1 MVYGGRGK
9 MGRQKVASFMK
20 LIGPKE
26 SSCREDKENED
37 TFSDRQTWCPDRS
50 RQATVVVV
58 Q

>member
-1 MVYGGRGK
+1 

-26 SSCREDKENED
+26 SSCREAKENED
-37 TFSDRQTWCPDRS
+37 TFSDRQTWCPDR
-50 RQATVVVV
+50 RLQATVVVV